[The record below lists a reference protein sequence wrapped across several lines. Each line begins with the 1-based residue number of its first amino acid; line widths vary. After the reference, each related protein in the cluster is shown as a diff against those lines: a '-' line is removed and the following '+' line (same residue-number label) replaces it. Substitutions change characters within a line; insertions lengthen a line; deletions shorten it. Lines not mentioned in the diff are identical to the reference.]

1 MLGGIGPME
10 LVIILAIVL
19 VVFGPGKIKNI
30 GKEIGGS
37 IRAFKE
43 EMNAPPKQVETT
55 EAEKQI
61 PAVAQ
66 TSVPLDVTAESK
78 KQA

>member
-1 MLGGIGPME
+1 MGNIGPME
-10 LVIILAIVL
+10 LVIILVIVVL
-19 VVFGPGKIKNI
+19 VFGVGKLGNV
-30 GKEIGGS
+30 GKELGAG
-37 IRAFKE
+37 IRAFKD
-43 EMNAPPKQVETT
+43 EMAGTPKQVETT

>member
-1 MLGGIGPME
+1 
-10 LVIILAIVL
+10 
-19 VVFGPGKIKNI
+19 
-30 GKEIGGS
+30 
-37 IRAFKE
+37 
-43 EMNAPPKQVETT
+43 VETT
-55 EAEKQI
+55 EVEKQI

>member
-1 MLGGIGPME
+1 MAGIGMGE
-10 LVIILAIVL
+10 LMIILAIVL
-19 VVFGPGKIKNI
+19 VIFGPGKIKNI
-30 GKEIGGS
+30 GKELGGS
-37 IRAFKE
+37 FRAFKD
-43 EMNAPPKQVETT
+43 EMSGTPKQVETT
-55 EAEKQI
+55 EVEKQI

>member
-1 MLGGIGPME
+1 MAGIGMGE
-10 LVIILAIVL
+10 LMIILVIVVL
-19 VVFGPGKIKNI
+19 VFGVGKLGNV
-30 GKEIGGS
+30 GKELGAG
-37 IRAFKE
+37 IRAFKD
-43 EMNAPPKQVETT
+43 EMNSPPKQVAAT

-66 TSVPLDVTAESK
+66 TSVPLDVTADSK

>member
-1 MLGGIGPME
+1 MAGIGMGE
-10 LVIILAIVL
+10 LMIILIIVVL
-19 VVFGPGKIKNI
+19 VFGVGKLGNV
-30 GKEIGGS
+30 GKELGAG
-37 IRAFKE
+37 IRAFKD
-43 EMNAPPKQVETT
+43 EMSGTPKQVAAT
-55 EAEKQI
+55 EVEKQI

>member
-1 MLGGIGPME
+1 MAGIGMGE
-10 LVIILAIVL
+10 LMIILVIVVL
-19 VVFGPGKIKNI
+19 VFGVGKLGNV
-30 GKEIGGS
+30 GKELGAG
-37 IRAFKE
+37 IRAFKD
-43 EMNAPPKQVETT
+43 EMAGTPKQVEAT
-55 EAEKQI
+55 EVEKQI

>member
-1 MLGGIGPME
+1 MGNIGPME

-37 IRAFKE
+37 IRAFKDE
-43 EMNAPPKQVETT
+43 LSGTPKQVETT
-55 EAEKQI
+55 EVEKQI

>member
-1 MLGGIGPME
+1 MAGIGMGE
-10 LVIILAIVL
+10 LMIILVIVVL
-19 VVFGPGKIKNI
+19 VFGVGKLGNV
-30 GKEIGGS
+30 GKELGAG
-37 IRAFKE
+37 IRAFKD
-43 EMNAPPKQVETT
+43 EMSGTPKQVDTT
-55 EAEKQI
+55 EVEKQI